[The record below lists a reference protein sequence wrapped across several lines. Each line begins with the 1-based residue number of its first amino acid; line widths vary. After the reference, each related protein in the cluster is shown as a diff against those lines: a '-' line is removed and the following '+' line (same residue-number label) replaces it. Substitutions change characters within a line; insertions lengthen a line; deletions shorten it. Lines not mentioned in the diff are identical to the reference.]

1 MSNLIANEAV
11 LINFLTQ
18 TQQQAALDRA
28 QRTEEHLGFAKSGFF
43 VGIFGFF
50 TTVGGKALLMVKHL
64 TKHAALQVFL
74 FPIAGV
80 LEIADATAAGVKLGK
95 AKNKNLDKTMN
106 FVSKTI
112 PATIIVTAI
121 TLGITAFALNLAAL
135 GAVVPYLFVTALSIN
150 AAYHLSNTVYHAI
163 KMCKAERGSALRAAH
178 KKKLISNTI
187 TTVLD
192 VLIVGVIFGLF
203 VAAVSTPISLAVVAS
218 VGIVT
223 LGTGVAISIFMQR
236 YAKKQA
242 KKIEERAKTAAAEE
256 KCPLLTVNNNSAEAN
271 YDIKELTTAKGSE
284 GDRLYVRNLAT
295 LLNAAK
301 KIDTQNAMENK
312 ESNLL
317 QQIFLKII
325 TAKIENLT
333 AENNADDKNANNR
346 SSFFNMFTL
355 NEKKK
360 RKAKMDGLTALQEN
374 IEKFEKQ
381 TPINEVEINNI
392 IKEKKRAGIFQSFWK
407 DKSDVELIFDA
418 GKKYFIHDINKD
430 AELNPNK
437 ETDSNSNEPN
447 NKTPLAFNTTS

>member
-1 MSNLIANEAV
+1 MSNPIANEAV

-80 LEIADATAAGVKLGK
+80 HEIADVTAAGVKLGT

-112 PATIIVTAI
+112 PAIIIVTAI

-163 KMCKAERGSALRAAH
+163 KMCKADRGSALRAAH

-223 LGTGVAISIFMQR
+223 LGTGVAISIFMKR

-242 KKIEERAKTAAAEE
+242 KKIEERAKTEAAE
-256 KCPLLTVNNNSAEAN
+256 KGQSPNVADALTNNATIRATTKAAGN
-271 YDIKELTTAKGSE
+271 KE
-284 GDRLYVRNLAT
+284 DYLYVRNFIP
-295 LLNAAK
+295 LLEAAK
-301 KIDTQNAMENK
+301 TEDANK
-312 ESNLL
+312 DESLL
-317 QQIFLKII
+317 KKTFIKII
-325 TAKIENLT
+325 DAKKGVKLLMGLLPKPPNTKSKEVTCEVPSLKPPSVSKFKDMFLNKGKAAPIRAFATANSLKFLLKSE
-333 AENNADDKNANNR
+333 
-346 SSFFNMFTL
+346 
-355 NEKKK
+355 EK
-360 RKAKMDGLTALQEN
+360 A
-374 IEKFEKQ
+374 
-381 TPINEVEINNI
+381 
-392 IKEKKRAGIFQSFWK
+392 
-407 DKSDVELIFDA
+407 
-418 GKKYFIHDINKD
+418 
-430 AELNPNK
+430 
-437 ETDSNSNEPN
+437 
-447 NKTPLAFNTTS
+447 

>member
-1 MSNLIANEAV
+1 MSNPIANEAV

-80 LEIADATAAGVKLGK
+80 LEIADVTAAGVKLGK

-112 PATIIVTAI
+112 PAIIIVTAI

-163 KMCKAERGSALRAAH
+163 KMCKADRGSALRAAH

-223 LGTGVAISIFMQR
+223 LGTGVAISIFMKR

-242 KKIEERAKTAAAEE
+242 KKIEERAKTEAAE
-256 KCPLLTVNNNSAEAN
+256 KGQSPNVADALTNNATIRATTKAAGN
-271 YDIKELTTAKGSE
+271 KE
-284 GDRLYVRNLAT
+284 DYLYVRNFIP
-295 LLNAAK
+295 LLEAAK
-301 KIDTQNAMENK
+301 TEDANK
-312 ESNLL
+312 EEKEESLL
-317 QQIFLKII
+317 KKTFIKII
-325 TAKIENLT
+325 DAKIEDLGQ
-333 AENNADDKNANNR
+333 R
-346 SSFFNMFTL
+346 S
-355 NEKKK
+355 EKKNNNSDPKIGDNQQNPDKKLGFFQMLTPNQKIK
-360 RKAKMDGLTALQEN
+360 REAKTQGLISLKTKINALG
-374 IEKFEKQ
+374 
-381 TPINEVEINNI
+381 INQKSDAKTFDDIVHDEL
-392 IKEKKRAGIFQSFWK
+392 KLSDKTQSLTKAGIFQSFWHH
-407 DKSDVELIFDA
+407 KSDVELIFDVA
-418 GKKYFIHDINKD
+418 KKYF
-430 AELNPNK
+430 
-437 ETDSNSNEPN
+437 TDGYANTPVD
-447 NKTPLAFNTTS
+447 KTPTL